1 MIKKECIDCIH
12 MCSCCCNQGSC
23 STCRPYGFNFSP
35 NRYKMCKI
43 YGGRVTGDFL
53 FNVGEK
59 VVVTNLQLT
68 SYDGCS
74 AVSEML
80 CMSGKEAIITKR
92 YFNISGRV
100 RYNIEG
106 SKWTWSEPMFI
117 PKESNNRFDWLD
129 KII

>member
-12 MCSCCCNQGSC
+12 MCSCCKQSSC

-35 NRYKMCKI
+35 NKSKRCKI
-43 YGGRVTGDFL
+43 YGCRIVDNFM

-59 VVVTNLQLT
+59 VVVANLQLI
-68 SYDGCS
+68 SYDGC
-74 AVSEML
+74 ATVSDML

-92 YFNISGRV
+92 YLNIHGRV

-106 SKWTWSEPMFI
+106 SEWTWSEPMFI

-129 KII
+129 EII